1 LKLAIN
7 YLNTQMKNF
16 FLKFNISIVLIAIGF
31 LGFINPV
38 LAENEDPEL
47 IEVQLWNSSEYED
60 LETQSIFNESN
71 FLPGD
76 TTEGRIKIKNISDQD
91 QNIGVEAINFGDNG
105 SSNLN
110 DVDSNSIARHLIF
123 KIKLWEGEYLYG
135 GDTDK
140 TLYDFYSEGTVN
152 LDILT
157 PDASEEFLFEVYYP
171 KEKEDQEVITT
182 QFDLLFGAVG
192 EENGQDDE
200 EEDGEGSSGGGGSVV
215 IYPRGL
221 TITGES
227 EQDCNEL
234 PCATALISWHTN
246 YLSTSKVIYGTSS
259 GQFDFSE
266 GPEKYGYDFYKKGD
280 TSGQNKVTSHEVEL
294 TGLIPGTI
302 YYYRCVSHASPE
314 TVGDEHSFT
323 TCALADDEKDK
334 GETGEEG
341 DFEEKETA
349 SEEEK
354 ESSAIVAEDTSVS
367 TSPEE
372 SSEEEGEEATT
383 TEEEIQE
390 KEEKEQEASLLA
402 SLKSLLGDFGTV
414 CFDCFPWWVLL
425 ILALYPL
432 YRCCFTKKED
442 KKEFISWFAWTA
454 LHLIVAAILY
464 LSGYLCLPLWVF
476 IISALGT
483 LLFWHTYA
491 QDKKRAQKI
500 TLVGLILILIFL
512 ILLLILECLYA
523 WLILFLILI
532 FFSYLLAIGRG
543 DSREA
548 RQMSLPSN

>member
-1 LKLAIN
+1 
-7 YLNTQMKNF
+7 MKKF
-16 FLKFNISIVLIAIGF
+16 FAKFNIAIILLTIIFLGFASSVFAEEQNVIDIKYWDQNASTYKDLEGQSLFEENSFLPGDVAVGKIKIINKISSPVLIQIFGNATSESSGDYNLADVLKFKISNLNKNEDYYGENSSKTLQDFFNDSNDGIDLSMLAGEEDIEYLLIATLNDEVDNDYQGLKAEFDFEIGF
-31 LGFINPV
+31 LGEIISDEGDTTNQNGTSGGGSRTLTHETHIKIINV
-38 LAENEDPEL
+38 GHSILDDNNFDRKIFWDTINEEN
-47 IEVQLWNSSEYED
+47 ND
-60 LETQSIFNESN
+60 LETYGAVVYGESSI
-71 FLPGD
+71 
-76 TTEGRIKIKNISDQD
+76 
-91 QNIGVEAINFGDNG
+91 DND
-105 SSNLN
+105 NL
-110 DVDSNSIARHLIF
+110 
-123 KIKLWEGEYLYG
+123 G
-135 GDTDK
+135 
-140 TLYDFYSEGTVN
+140 
-152 LDILT
+152 
-157 PDASEEFLFEVYYP
+157 YYP
-171 KEKEDQEVITT
+171 
-182 QFDLLFGAVG
+182 
-192 EENGQDDE
+192 N
-200 EEDGEGSSGGGGSVV
+200 
-215 IYPRGL
+215 
-221 TITGES
+221 
-227 EQDCNEL
+227 
-234 PCATALISWHTN
+234 
-246 YLSTSKVIYGTSS
+246 
-259 GQFDFSE
+259 
-266 GPEKYGYDFYKKGD
+266 YGYDHRIND
-280 TSGQNKVTSHEVEL
+280 ENINKVVSHNVMITNL
-294 TGLIPGTI
+294 NPNTI
-302 YYYRCVSHASPE
+302 YYYRVLAWASPE
-314 TVGDEHSFT
+314 IYSEEHSFIT
-323 TCALADDEKDK
+323 ALISEEEFDEFEQGLPK
-334 GETGEEG
+334 TGEEG
-341 DFEEKETA
+341 DFEEEETDEQDIREETA
-349 SEEEK
+349 SEEE

-372 SSEEEGEEATT
+372 SSEEKEEETT
-383 TEEEIQE
+383 TDEEE
-390 KEEKEQEASLLA
+390 KEEEKDTSLLA